1 MELIMYALNDTV
13 APIPEEGNICTFKY
27 FAKTPNIEYD
37 QHPKQRKRVTKS
49 YLYECKTWEVN
60 KAKWKAAVEFCE
72 DRRIEFK
79 VITEDE
85 LGIK

>member
-1 MELIMYALNDTV
+1 
-13 APIPEEGNICTFKY
+13 
-27 FAKTPNIEYD
+27 
-37 QHPKQRKRVTKS
+37 
-49 YLYECKTWEVN
+49 VN

-79 VITEDE
+79 IITEDE

>member
-1 MELIMYALNDTV
+1 MLST
-13 APIPEEGNICTFKY
+13 
-27 FAKTPNIEYD
+27 
-37 QHPKQRKRVTKS
+37 
-49 YLYECKTWEVN
+49 

-79 VITEDE
+79 IITEQE